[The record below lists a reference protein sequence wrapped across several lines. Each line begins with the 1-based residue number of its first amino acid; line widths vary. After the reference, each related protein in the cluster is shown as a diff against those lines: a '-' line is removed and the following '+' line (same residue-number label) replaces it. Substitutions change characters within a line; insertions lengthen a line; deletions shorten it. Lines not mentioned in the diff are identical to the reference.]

1 MLEICDSGWGEG
13 KNQYQNRNKEQK
25 ILGVNMVSSTEREKS
40 EFYIQ
45 SENEILEISSDNCV
59 FVTAFLNKI

>member
-1 MLEICDSGWGEG
+1 
-13 KNQYQNRNKEQK
+13 
-25 ILGVNMVSSTEREKS
+25 MVSSTEREKS